1 MRTTRRLLITAML
14 GLLLSGCAGIGTTT
28 APTPEVRQAL
38 APSGKLRVALQQG
51 NALNVTKD
59 PLSGEMGGLGFDLGR
74 ELARRLGVPF
84 EPVLYP
90 SIGAILESGRS
101 GGWDVAHFG
110 FSLERA
116 KEFDFAP
123 VHLQVEFGYL
133 VPAGSAISTM
143 TDVDRPGIRIAVQE
157 KSGPDAFFT
166 RSLKNAALV
175 RAPSNPGALEALKS
189 GSADGM
195 GSIKPILFDMSNQ
208 LPGSRVLEGR
218 PGIDPHAMAM
228 PKGRDA
234 GMPYLRQ
241 FMQEAKS
248 QGLIK
253 GAVERAGLRGV
264 LVAPGT
270 Q

>member
-1 MRTTRRLLITAML
+1 MRTTHSLLMTAML
-14 GLLLSGCAGIGTTT
+14 GLLLSGCAGTRSTT
-28 APTPEVRQAL
+28 APTPEERQAL

-59 PLSGEMGGLGFDLGR
+59 PVSGEMKGLGFDLGK
-74 ELARRLGVPF
+74 ELARRMGVPL

-90 SIGAILESGRS
+90 SVGAVLDSGRS

-110 FSLERA
+110 FSPERA

-123 VHLQVEFGYL
+123 VHLEVEFGYL
-133 VPAGSAISTM
+133 IPGGSPISTM
-143 TDVDRPGIRIAVQE
+143 ADVDRPGIRVVVQE

-166 RSLKNAALV
+166 RSLKNAALI
-175 RAPSNPGALEALKS
+175 RASSNPAALEALKS

-208 LPGSRVLEGR
+208 LPGSRVLDGR

-228 PKGRDA
+228 PKGRDRA
-234 GMPYLRQ
+234 MPYLRQ
-241 FMQEAKS
+241 FMEDAKS
-248 QGLIK
+248 QGLVKAAI
-253 GAVERAGLRGV
+253 ERAGLRGV
-264 LVAPGT
+264 VVAPSK
-270 Q
+270 